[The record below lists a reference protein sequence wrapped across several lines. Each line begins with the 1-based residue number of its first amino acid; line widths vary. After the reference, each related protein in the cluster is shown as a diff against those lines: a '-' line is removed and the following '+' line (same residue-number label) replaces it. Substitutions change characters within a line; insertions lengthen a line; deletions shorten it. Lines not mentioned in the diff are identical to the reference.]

1 MSDPTAT
8 GPKHVLT
15 LERIIDAPVGNVW
28 RCWTEPKLLNK
39 WFCPKP
45 WFVSESRIEL
55 KPGGE
60 FYSVMNGPD
69 GERFENL
76 GVCLEVEPRRRLVF
90 TDAFKPGWVP
100 SDRPF
105 MVSHVHFEDTG
116 DGKTKYTAHA
126 MHWNDETLR
135 EHEQMGFHEG
145 WGKAADQLEEL
156 AKSI

>member
-1 MSDPTAT
+1 MSDPTASV
-8 GPKHVLT
+8 PSHVLT
-15 LERIIDAPVGNVW
+15 LERIIDAPVANVW
-28 RCWTEPKLLNK
+28 RCWAEPKLLNQ

-45 WFVSESRIEL
+45 WYVSESRIEL
-55 KPGGE
+55 RPGGE
-60 FYSVMNGPD
+60 FFSVMNGPG

-76 GVCLEVEPRRRLVF
+76 GVCLEAEPRRRLVF

-100 SDRPF
+100 SERPF
-105 MVSHVHFEDTG
+105 MVSHVLFEDTG
-116 DGKTKYTAHA
+116 YGRTKYTAHA
-126 MHWNDETLR
+126 MHWSEETLR